1 MSHPIASIH
10 LVGTEGS
17 HAHTVALDAL
27 RRAFPDL
34 AVRHCRDLAEALDHP
49 ASTHPEL
56 LVLLAPRS
64 GDIHKATAA
73 VDARGLSRWSV
84 IARGAAATGST
95 SPFFNVGADD
105 WESPALTHVVNSA
118 VALHSLERA
127 NARLRGDLQ
136 TISRRFSHDLRTP
149 LNCIS
154 TANEAL
160 GSPSLGEDSAGAL
173 FTQSISDSV
182 EEAVALIERMT
193 FVLKATAV
201 PLPLRPVTMEEIVWG
216 TLQRLETRIH
226 QAGAIVTKPLSWPA
240 VVGVPAWI
248 DVIWVNLI
256 QNSLQHAGPKPGIEL
271 GWESTESACR
281 FWVRDTGKG
290 VPAEKRPRLFHPFD
304 RLNDL
309 NAPRGYGLPIV
320 HRLVE
325 LQRGCCGYDVQPAPG
340 GTFFFV
346 LPHA

>member
-1 MSHPIASIH
+1 MPHPITSIH
-10 LVGTEGS
+10 LVGAAGS
-17 HAHTVALDAL
+17 HAHTVAVEAL

-34 AVRHCRDLAEALDHP
+34 AVRHCRDLADALDHP
-49 ASTHPEL
+49 TSSNPEL

-73 VDARGLSRWSV
+73 LDARGLSRWSV

-105 WESPALTHVVNSA
+105 WAAPVLTQALASA
-118 VALHSLERA
+118 VALHSLERD

-154 TANEAL
+154 TASEAL
-160 GSPSLGEDSAGAL
+160 SSPSLEADSNGAL
-173 FTQSISDSV
+173 FTRSIADSV

-193 FVLKATAV
+193 FVLKATAN

-216 TLQRLETRIH
+216 TLQRLETRTN
-226 QAGAIVTKPLSWPA
+226 QAGAVITKPLSWPA
-240 VVGVPAWI
+240 VLGVPAWI
-248 DVIWVNLI
+248 DAIWVNLI
-256 QNSLQHAGPKPGIEL
+256 LNSLQHAGAKPGIEL
-271 GWESTESACR
+271 GWESTENACR
-281 FWVRDTGKG
+281 FWVRDTGRG
-290 VPAEKRPRLFHPFD
+290 VPAEKRPRLFYPFD

-325 LQRGCCGYDVQPAPG
+325 LQRGYCGYDVQPAPG